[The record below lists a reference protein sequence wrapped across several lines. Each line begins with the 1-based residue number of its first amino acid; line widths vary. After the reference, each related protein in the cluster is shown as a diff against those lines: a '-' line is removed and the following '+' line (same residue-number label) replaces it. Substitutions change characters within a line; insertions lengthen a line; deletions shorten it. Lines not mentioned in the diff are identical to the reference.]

1 MTRTQQGKTQGT
13 TRNKQNY
20 EGTTRNKQD
29 YEGTTRNKQDYEGTT
44 RNKQNY
50 EGTTRNNKTTRARP
64 ASQALEQSTQCQGG
78 VHTPVGK
85 LDPTLEMTAIPRRP
99 QNGAVGELDT
109 TLEMTAIPRRPQNG
123 AVGELSAFHATI
135 ASSRVR

>member
-13 TRNKQNY
+13 TRNKQN
-20 EGTTRNKQD
+20 

-85 LDPTLEMTAIPRRP
+85 LD
-99 QNGAVGELDT
+99 T